1 MSYFA
6 PYIDETGLHIRNR
19 GRTEERDVMA
29 EQVPQFRPRCP
40 VGLFM
45 RGTRLAGME
54 VVFEWIRR

>member
-54 VVFEWIRR
+54 VVF